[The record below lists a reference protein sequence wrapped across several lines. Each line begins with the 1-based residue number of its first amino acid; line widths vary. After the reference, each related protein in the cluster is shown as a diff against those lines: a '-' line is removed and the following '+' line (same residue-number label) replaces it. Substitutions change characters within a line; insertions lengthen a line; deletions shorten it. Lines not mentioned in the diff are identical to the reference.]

1 MFHFFS
7 VYGNLERLKF
17 FWSYL
22 NDKNAPFELVQNC
35 VQVVGH
41 PFIDNQMIFTPLHF
55 VAHQGD
61 AKVAKF
67 MINNIDPDDPIWSEK
82 CMNVKYGY
90 TPLHVAAY
98 TGRSLECV
106 KILTKQFNPNPFFP
120 YKELSIPFYE
130 ANKSCTCSEDICQYL
145 MQFLFKPWVPTVLT
159 AFGAWKCK
167 LKN

>member
-1 MFHFFS
+1 MILFHSFS

-22 NDKNAPFELVQNC
+22 NDKNAPFEFDLINNHVL
-35 VQVVGH
+35 
-41 PFIDNQMIFTPLHF
+41 FTPLHF
-55 VAHQGD
+55 VAHQGN
-61 AKVAKF
+61 AEVAKF
-67 MINNIDPDDPIWSEK
+67 MINNLASDDLTWSEK
-82 CMNVKYGY
+82 CMNAKYGY

-106 KILTKQFNPNPFFP
+106 KVLTKKFNPNPFFP
-120 YKELSIPFYE
+120 KKELCIPFYK
-130 ANKSCTCSEDICQYL
+130 ANKSYTCSEDICQYL
-145 MQFLFKPWVPTVLT
+145 MQFFTKPWVPTVLT